1 MAENENLVETEN
13 VVPDP
18 SNAPEKPSFGKR
30 LGTGIKEWCRKFVVK
45 LKRRPMNIAFFVL
58 IISTIVNLCC
68 LGKYSQLGMITH
80 YSQASQGL
88 CIFVCQLFCILVLL
102 LFMNSFPKRSK
113 KPKIVMLVLTF
124 VFMAVMIGLD
134 IYLYISWGKLHAEDL
149 LVDRTPSQNESYWVI
164 GTGNQKGLNTFYP
177 GAMAGLLAHLILV
190 GLAAVL
196 TATYPLYGKL
206 INKINTRKV
215 IESTEL
221 KEEIDTSAEV

>member
-1 MAENENLVETEN
+1 MAENENTVVTEE
-13 VVPDP
+13 VVAQP
-18 SNAPEKPSFGKR
+18 APEFEKPSFAKR
-30 LGTGIKEWCRKFVVK
+30 LWGGIKEWCRKSVVK

-58 IISTIVNLCC
+58 LISTIVNLCS
-68 LGKYSQLGMITH
+68 LGNYSQLGLNPF
-80 YSQASQGL
+80 YNRESQGL

-124 VFMAVMIGLD
+124 AFMAVIIALD
-134 IYLYISWGKLHAEDL
+134 IYLYISWGNLHAKDL
-149 LVDRTPSQNESYWVI
+149 LIDRTPDQDLAYWVT
-164 GTGNQKGLNTFYP
+164 GTGTQKGVNTYYP
-177 GAMAGLLAHLILV
+177 GAMGGILAHTILV
-190 GLAAVL
+190 GIALVL

>member
-1 MAENENLVETEN
+1 MAENENTVVTEE
-13 VVPDP
+13 VVSQP
-18 SNAPEKPSFGKR
+18 APETGKPSFGKR
-30 LGTGIKEWCRKFVVK
+30 LGGGIKEWFRKFTVK

-58 IISTIVNLCC
+58 IVSTLVNLCS
-68 LGKYSQLGMITH
+68 LGNYSQLGLNPV
-80 YSQASQGL
+80 YNKESQGL
-88 CIFVCQLFCILVLL
+88 CIFVCQLFCILVLM

-124 VFMAVMIGLD
+124 AFMAVMIALD
-134 IYLYISWGKLHAEDL
+134 IYLYVSWGKLYVKDMAVERLPD
-149 LVDRTPSQNESYWVI
+149 VYEAYVTN
-164 GTGNQKGLNTFYP
+164 GLKTYYP
-177 GAMAGLLAHLILV
+177 GAMGGILAHCILV
-190 GLAAVL
+190 GIAALL

>member
-1 MAENENLVETEN
+1 MAENENTVVTEE
-13 VVPDP
+13 VVPQP
-18 SNAPEKPSFGKR
+18 APESEKPSFGKR
-30 LGTGIKEWCRKFVVK
+30 LWGGIKEWCRKSVVK

-58 IISTIVNLCC
+58 IVSTLVNLCS
-68 LGKYSQLGMITH
+68 LGSYSQLGLNPF
-80 YSQASQGL
+80 YNNESQGL
-88 CIFVCQLFCILVLL
+88 CIFICQLFCILVLL

-134 IYLYISWGKLHAEDL
+134 IYLYISWGNLHVKDL
-149 LVDRTPSQNESYWVI
+149 AIPRDDDVWLSYWET
-164 GTGNQKGLNTFYP
+164 GTGMQKGVNTYYP
-177 GAMAGLLAHLILV
+177 GAMGGLLAHLILV
-190 GLAAVL
+190 GIAALL